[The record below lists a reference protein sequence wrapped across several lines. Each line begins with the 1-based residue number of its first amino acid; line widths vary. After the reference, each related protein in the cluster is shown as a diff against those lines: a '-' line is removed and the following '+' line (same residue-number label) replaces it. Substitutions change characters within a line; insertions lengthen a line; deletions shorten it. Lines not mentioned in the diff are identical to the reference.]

1 MLIKYILTILCLCSF
16 AFGDWFVNQWETHNP
31 PTLEQSLRALLKVD
45 CKKVELL
52 KGIMPKA
59 QYKGKQAQEQC
70 AIEQRFLKAI
80 INDDTQTY
88 RLMRDNETLSKYF
101 LFYTTQSPRIEITPL
116 MVAIVFDSSQ
126 VFQLILADSG
136 QEKRFSL
143 KKPFYNINRVM
154 SDDHRALGAF
164 KLGNIIYNAHGV
176 NALDLAA
183 MYHRYDMFWALLHKG
198 ANYNDL
204 KYPLTN
210 GIITFGDKTILEL
223 MLHFDKNFLYDFG
236 GGNILHFAARDGN
249 VEIIE
254 YLIKDKNMP
263 IDALKAGETPLDA
276 ALNAKNFQHKP
287 QLQAAQKLIE
297 LGAKVSEANAK
308 RLNKLTSEQN
318 NEEK

>member
-1 MLIKYILTILCLCSF
+1 MTVAQISQRCGFNSNITFTRI
-16 AFGDWFVNQWETHNP
+16 
-31 PTLEQSLRALLKVD
+31 LKVD

-88 RLMRDNETLSKYF
+88 RLMRDNGTLSKYF

-164 KLGNIIYNAHGV
+164 KLGNVIYNAHGV
-176 NALDLAA
+176 NA
-183 MYHRYDMFWALLHKG
+183 Y
-198 ANYNDL
+198 
-204 KYPLTN
+204 
-210 GIITFGDKTILEL
+210 
-223 MLHFDKNFLYDFG
+223 FL
-236 GGNILHFAARDGN
+236 NK
-249 VEIIE
+249 
-254 YLIKDKNMP
+254 IKSTMIATSAPPTMKK
-263 IDALKAGETPLDA
+263 LKASLPTTTASSFTIPMQMQYIAIVPKSLC
-276 ALNAKNFQHKP
+276 
-287 QLQAAQKLIE
+287 
-297 LGAKVSEANAK
+297 
-308 RLNKLTSEQN
+308 
-318 NEEK
+318 